1 MEVTDK
7 LVADLAALARL
18 SFNEQE
24 TQEIKKDLGKM
35 IAFVEKLKEVNTS
48 GTEPLLHMT
57 NVTNA
62 YREDVVKGSMPK
74 HEALQNAPRADAN
87 YFKVP
92 KVIQK

>member
-7 LVADLAALARL
+7 LVDNLAALSRL
-18 SFNEQE
+18 SFKDHEKE
-24 TQEIKKDLGKM
+24 VIKRDLEKM
-35 IAFVEKLKEVNTS
+35 IAFVEKLQEVDTT

-57 NVTNA
+57 SVMDA

-74 HEALQNAPRADAN
+74 EEALKNAPSAN
-87 YFKVP
+87 KDYFKVP